1 MLQVGE
7 EKYTPELSRKYYDK
21 IITYQDDRRNSQNFY
36 RRLFY
41 MAKKENKYSE
51 YGIATQAIHTGT
63 DYDAETGAVRRP
75 LHMANSYKL
84 PDDLSKV
91 NYSSTDLLMYSRNG
105 NANQHWLEE
114 KIAAL
119 HEADDAIVLASGVG
133 ALHALFW
140 TLLKTGDRVVY
151 PKVSYMA
158 VYRMFHELFNNKFG
172 VETVMVDMTDLEE
185 VKAAITPGT
194 RLVHIETPDNP
205 TNGVTD
211 IEAIVKIAHENGAL
225 VSVDNTFASPL
236 NQKPLEY
243 GADFVVEALTKF
255 INGHGDAQGGAII
268 SNDLETMDRIRYE
281 AQVNV
286 GAVISPFNAWQIF
299 RGSVTF
305 PLRMQR
311 INDSSQKIA
320 EWLEQRENVTFVSYP
335 GLPSNPGH
343 ELAKR
348 QMKNGYGGVISF
360 GINADDK
367 AVERFCAALKVVTF
381 AVSLGHDESLIFP
394 QPSYDERINLYP
406 EKFRKGFIRFSV
418 GLEEPEDIISD
429 LDQAFRSIGL

>member
-1 MLQVGE
+1 
-7 EKYTPELSRKYYDK
+7 
-21 IITYQDDRRNSQNFY
+21 
-36 RRLFY
+36 

>member
-1 MLQVGE
+1 
-7 EKYTPELSRKYYDK
+7 
-21 IITYQDDRRNSQNFY
+21 
-36 RRLFY
+36 
-41 MAKKENKYSE
+41 MAKKENRFKDYD
-51 YGIATQAIHTGT
+51 ITTQAIHTGT

-91 NYSSTDLLMYSRNG
+91 NYSSTDLLMYARNG

-114 KIAAL
+114 KVAAL
-119 HEADDAIVLASGVG
+119 YGADDAIVLASGVA

-158 VYRMFHELFNNKFG
+158 VYRMFHELFNKKFG
-172 VETVMVDMTDLEE
+172 VETVMVDMTDLDA
-185 VKAAITPGT
+185 VRMAITPGT

-205 TNGVTD
+205 TVGVTD
-211 IEAIVKIAHENGAL
+211 IEAVAEIAHENGAI
-225 VSVDNTFASPL
+225 VSVDNTFASPY
-236 NQKPLEY
+236 NQLPLEL
-243 GADFVVEALTKF
+243 GADFVVDALTKF

-268 SNDLETMDRIRYE
+268 SNDLAAMDRIRYE

-286 GAVISPFNAWQIF
+286 GSVISPFNAWQIF
-299 RGSVTF
+299 RGAVTF

-311 INDSSQKIA
+311 INDSSLRIA
-320 EWLEQRENVTFVSYP
+320 HWLEQRKNVTFVSYP
-335 GLPSNPGH
+335 GLPSNRGH
-343 ELAKR
+343 FTAKK

-360 GINADDK
+360 GLNADDK
-367 AVERFCAALKVVTF
+367 TVERFCAKLKVVTF

-394 QPSYDERINLYP
+394 QPSYDERIDLYP
-406 EKFRKGFIRFSV
+406 KHFKEGFIRFSV
-418 GLEEPEDIISD
+418 GLEEPEDIIED
-429 LDQAFRSIGL
+429 LDQALRAVGL

>member
-1 MLQVGE
+1 
-7 EKYTPELSRKYYDK
+7 
-21 IITYQDDRRNSQNFY
+21 
-36 RRLFY
+36 
-41 MAKKENKYSE
+41 MAKKENRFKDYD
-51 YGIATQAIHTGT
+51 ITTQAIHTGT

-91 NYSSTDLLMYSRNG
+91 NYSSTDLLMYARNG

-114 KIAAL
+114 KVAAL
-119 HEADDAIVLASGVG
+119 YGADDAIVLASGVA

-158 VYRMFHELFNNKFG
+158 VYRMFHELFNIKFG
-172 VETVMVDMTDLEE
+172 VETVMVGMTDLDA
-185 VKAAITPGT
+185 VRMAITPGT

-205 TNGVTD
+205 TVGVTD
-211 IEAIVKIAHENGAL
+211 IEAVAKIAHKNGAI
-225 VSVDNTFASPL
+225 VSVDNTFASPY
-236 NQKPLEY
+236 NQLPLEL
-243 GADFVVEALTKF
+243 GADFVVDALTKF

-268 SNDLETMDRIRYE
+268 SNDLAAMDRIRYE

-286 GAVISPFNAWQIF
+286 GSVISPFNAWQIF
-299 RGSVTF
+299 RGAVTF

-311 INDSSQKIA
+311 INDSSLRIA
-320 EWLEQRENVTFVSYP
+320 HWLEQRENVTFVSYP
-335 GLPSNPGH
+335 GLPSNRGH
-343 ELAKR
+343 FAAKK

-360 GINADDK
+360 GLNADDK
-367 AVERFCAALKVVTF
+367 TVERFCAKLKVVTF

-394 QPSYDERINLYP
+394 QPSYDERIDLYP
-406 EKFRKGFIRFSV
+406 KQFREGFIRFSV
-418 GLEEPEDIISD
+418 GLEEPEDIIED
-429 LDQAFRSIGL
+429 LDQALRAVGL

>member
-1 MLQVGE
+1 
-7 EKYTPELSRKYYDK
+7 
-21 IITYQDDRRNSQNFY
+21 
-36 RRLFY
+36 
-41 MAKKENKYSE
+41 MARKENKFRGC
-51 YGIATQAIHTGT
+51 GIDTQSVHTGT

-91 NYSSTDLLMYSRNG
+91 NYSSTDLLMYARNG

-119 HEADDAIVLASGVG
+119 YGAEDAIVLASGVG

-151 PKVSYMA
+151 PNVSYMA
-158 VYRMFHELFNNKFG
+158 VYRMFHELFNRKFG
-172 VETVMVDMTDLEE
+172 VETVMVDMTDLAAVE
-185 VKAAITPGT
+185 KAITPGT

-205 TNGVTD
+205 TVGVTD
-211 IEAIVKIAHENGAL
+211 IAAVAEIAHRNGAL
-225 VSVDNTFASPL
+225 LSVDNTFASPL
-236 NQKPLEY
+236 NQRPLEL
-243 GADFVVEALTKF
+243 GADFVVDALTKYL
-255 INGHGDAQGGAII
+255 NGHGDAQGGAIL

-305 PLRMQR
+305 PLRMER
-311 INDSSQKIA
+311 INQSTLRIA
-320 EWLEQRENVTFVSYP
+320 RWLETLPCVTFVSYP
-335 GLPSNPGH
+335 GLESNPGF
-343 ELAKR
+343 AVAQR
-348 QMKNGYGGVISF
+348 QMKNGFGGVISF
-360 GINADDK
+360 GLNTDDK
-367 AVERFCAALKVVTF
+367 TVERFCAALKVVTF

-394 QPSYDERINLYP
+394 QPSYDERIHLYP
-406 EKFRKGFIRFSV
+406 EKFRRGFLRFSV
-418 GLEEPEDIISD
+418 GLEDAEDIIAD
-429 LDQAFRSIGL
+429 LEQALKTVSLL

>member
-1 MLQVGE
+1 
-7 EKYTPELSRKYYDK
+7 
-21 IITYQDDRRNSQNFY
+21 
-36 RRLFY
+36 
-41 MAKKENKYSE
+41 MAKKENRFKDYD
-51 YGIATQAIHTGT
+51 ITTQAIHTGT

-91 NYSSTDLLMYSRNG
+91 NYSSTDLLMYARNG

-114 KIAAL
+114 KVAAL
-119 HEADDAIVLASGVG
+119 YGADDAIVLASGVA

-158 VYRMFHELFNNKFG
+158 VYRMFHELFNIKFG
-172 VETVMVDMTDLEE
+172 VETVMVDMTDLDA
-185 VKAAITPGT
+185 VRMAITPGT

-205 TNGVTD
+205 TVGVTD
-211 IEAIVKIAHENGAL
+211 IEAVAKIAHKNGAI
-225 VSVDNTFASPL
+225 VSVDNTFASPY
-236 NQKPLEY
+236 NQLPLEL
-243 GADFVVEALTKF
+243 GADFVVDALTKF

-268 SNDLETMDRIRYE
+268 SNDLAAMDRIRYE

-286 GAVISPFNAWQIF
+286 GSVISPFNAWQIF
-299 RGSVTF
+299 RGAITF

-311 INDSSQKIA
+311 INDSSLRIA
-320 EWLEQRENVTFVSYP
+320 HWLEQRKNVTFVSYP
-335 GLPSNPGH
+335 GLPSNRGH
-343 ELAKR
+343 FTAKK

-360 GINADDK
+360 GLNADDK
-367 AVERFCAALKVVTF
+367 TVERFCAKLKVVTF

-394 QPSYDERINLYP
+394 QPSYDERIDLYP
-406 EKFRKGFIRFSV
+406 KQFREGFIRFSV
-418 GLEEPEDIISD
+418 GLEEPEDIIED
-429 LDQAFRSIGL
+429 LDQALRAVGL

>member
-1 MLQVGE
+1 
-7 EKYTPELSRKYYDK
+7 
-21 IITYQDDRRNSQNFY
+21 
-36 RRLFY
+36 
-41 MAKKENKYSE
+41 MAKKENRFAD

-91 NYSSTDLLMYSRNG
+91 NYSSTDLLMYARNG

-119 HEADDAIVLASGVG
+119 YGAQDAIALASGVG

-140 TLLKTGDRVVY
+140 TLLQSGDRVVY

-158 VYRMFHELFNNKFG
+158 VYRMFHELFNRKFG
-172 VETVMVDMTDLEE
+172 VETVMVDMTDLAAVE
-185 VKAAITPGT
+185 KAITPGT

-205 TNGVTD
+205 TVGVTD
-211 IEAIVKIAHENGAL
+211 IAAVAEIAHRNGAL
-225 VSVDNTFASPL
+225 LSVDNTFASPL
-236 NQKPLEY
+236 NQRPLDL
-243 GADFVVEALTKF
+243 GADFVVDALTKYL
-255 INGHGDAQGGAII
+255 NGHGDAQGGAII

-299 RGSVTF
+299 RGCVTF

-311 INDSSQKIA
+311 INESSLKIA
-320 EWLEQRENVTFVSYP
+320 RWLEQQPCVTFVSYP
-335 GLPSNPGH
+335 GLESNPGH
-343 ELAKR
+343 ETALR
-348 QMKNGYGGVISF
+348 QMQNGYGGVISF
-360 GINADDK
+360 GLDTDDK
-367 AVERFCAALKVVTF
+367 TVERFCAALRVVTF

-394 QPSYDERINLYP
+394 QPSYDERILLYP
-406 EKFRKGFIRFSV
+406 EEFRRGFLRFSV
-418 GLEEPEDIISD
+418 GLEEPKDILAD
-429 LDQAFRSIGL
+429 LRQAMETVGLST

>member
-1 MLQVGE
+1 M
-7 EKYTPELSRKYYDK
+7 S
-21 IITYQDDRRNSQNFY
+21 
-36 RRLFY
+36 
-41 MAKKENKYSE
+41 KKENKFEGYDIS
-51 YGIATQAIHTGT
+51 TQAVHSGN
-63 DYDAETGAVRRP
+63 DYDEGTGAVRRP

-84 PDDLSKV
+84 PDDLSQV

-119 HEADDAIVLASGVG
+119 YHADDAIVLASGVS

-140 TLLKTGDRVVY
+140 TLLKSGDRVVY

-158 VYRMFHELFNNKFG
+158 VYRMFHELFNKKFG
-172 VETVMVDMTDLEE
+172 VETVMVDMTDIEA
-185 VKAAITPGT
+185 VKKAITPGT
-194 RLVHIETPDNP
+194 KLVHIETPDNP
-205 TNGVTD
+205 TVGITD
-211 IEAIVKIAHENGAL
+211 IAAVAEIAHENGTIL
-225 VSVDNTFASPL
+225 SVDNTFASPL
-236 NQKPLEY
+236 NQRPLEL
-243 GADFVVEALTKF
+243 GADFIVDALTKF

-286 GAVISPFNAWQIF
+286 GGVISPFNAWQIF

-305 PLRMQR
+305 PLRMER
-311 INDSSQKIA
+311 INKSSQKIA

-335 GLPSNPGH
+335 GLPSNSGY

-348 QMKNGYGGVISF
+348 QMENGFGGVISF
-360 GINADDK
+360 GVNADDK
-367 AVERFCAALKVVTF
+367 TVERFCARLKVVTF

-406 EKFRKGFIRFSV
+406 EKFRNGFIRFSV
-418 GLEEPEDIISD
+418 GLESPEDIIGD
-429 LDQAFRSIGL
+429 LDQALVAVGL

>member
-1 MLQVGE
+1 
-7 EKYTPELSRKYYDK
+7 
-21 IITYQDDRRNSQNFY
+21 
-36 RRLFY
+36 
-41 MAKKENKYSE
+41 MAKKENRFKDYD
-51 YGIATQAIHTGT
+51 ITTQAIHTGT

-91 NYSSTDLLMYSRNG
+91 NYSSTDLLMYARNG

-114 KIAAL
+114 KVAAL
-119 HEADDAIVLASGVG
+119 YGADDAIVLASGVA

-158 VYRMFHELFNNKFG
+158 VYRMFHELFNTKFG
-172 VETVMVDMTDLEE
+172 VETVMVDMTDLDA
-185 VKAAITPGT
+185 VRMAITPGT

-205 TNGVTD
+205 TVGVTD
-211 IEAIVKIAHENGAL
+211 IEAVAKIAHKNGAI
-225 VSVDNTFASPL
+225 VSVDNTFASPY
-236 NQKPLEY
+236 NQLPLEL
-243 GADFVVEALTKF
+243 GADFVVDALTKF

-268 SNDLETMDRIRYE
+268 SNDLAAMDRIRYE

-286 GAVISPFNAWQIF
+286 GSVISPFNAWQIF
-299 RGSVTF
+299 RGAVTF

-311 INDSSQKIA
+311 INDSSLRIA
-320 EWLEQRENVTFVSYP
+320 HWLEQRKNVTFVSYP
-335 GLPSNPGH
+335 GLPSNRGH
-343 ELAKR
+343 FTAKK

-360 GINADDK
+360 GLNADDK
-367 AVERFCAALKVVTF
+367 TVERFCAKLKVVTF

-394 QPSYDERINLYP
+394 QPSYDERIDLYP
-406 EKFRKGFIRFSV
+406 KQFREGFIRFSV
-418 GLEEPEDIISD
+418 GLEEPEDIIED
-429 LDQAFRSIGL
+429 LDQALRAVGL

>member
-1 MLQVGE
+1 
-7 EKYTPELSRKYYDK
+7 
-21 IITYQDDRRNSQNFY
+21 
-36 RRLFY
+36 
-41 MAKKENKYSE
+41 MAKKENRFKDYD
-51 YGIATQAIHTGT
+51 ITTQAIHTGT

-91 NYSSTDLLMYSRNG
+91 NYSSTDLLMYARNG

-114 KIAAL
+114 KVAAL
-119 HEADDAIVLASGVG
+119 YGADDAIVLARGVA

-158 VYRMFHELFNNKFG
+158 VYRMFHELFNIKFG
-172 VETVMVDMTDLEE
+172 VETVMVDMTDLDA
-185 VKAAITPGT
+185 VRMAITPGT

-205 TNGVTD
+205 TVGVTD
-211 IEAIVKIAHENGAL
+211 IEAVAKIAHKNGAI
-225 VSVDNTFASPL
+225 VSVDNTFASPY
-236 NQKPLEY
+236 NQLPLEL
-243 GADFVVEALTKF
+243 GADFVVDALTKF

-268 SNDLETMDRIRYE
+268 SNDLAAMDRIRYE

-286 GAVISPFNAWQIF
+286 GSVISPFNAWQIF
-299 RGSVTF
+299 RGAVTF

-311 INDSSQKIA
+311 INDSSLRIA
-320 EWLEQRENVTFVSYP
+320 HWLEQRKNVTFVSYP
-335 GLPSNPGH
+335 GLPSNRGH
-343 ELAKR
+343 FTAKK

-360 GINADDK
+360 GLNADDK
-367 AVERFCAALKVVTF
+367 TVERFCAKLKVVTF

-394 QPSYDERINLYP
+394 QPSYDERIDLYP
-406 EKFRKGFIRFSV
+406 KQFREGFIRFSV
-418 GLEEPEDIISD
+418 GLEEPEDIIED
-429 LDQAFRSIGL
+429 LDQALREVGL

>member
-1 MLQVGE
+1 
-7 EKYTPELSRKYYDK
+7 
-21 IITYQDDRRNSQNFY
+21 
-36 RRLFY
+36 
-41 MAKKENKYSE
+41 MAKKENPYKE
-51 YGIATQAIHTGT
+51 YGVATQAIHTGT
-63 DYDAETGAVRRP
+63 DYDEGTGAVRRP

-84 PDDLSKV
+84 PDDLSQV
-91 NYSSTDLLMYSRNG
+91 NYSSTDLLMYARNG
-105 NANQHWLEE
+105 NPNQHWLEE

-119 HEADDAIVLASGVG
+119 HNADDAIVLASGVG

-158 VYRMFHELFNNKFG
+158 VYRMFHELFNRKFG
-172 VETVMVDMTDLEE
+172 VETIMVDMTNLDA

-205 TNGVTD
+205 TNGVSN
-211 IEAIVKIAHENGAL
+211 IAEIVKIAHANGAL
-225 VSVDNTFASPL
+225 VSVDNTFASPY
-236 NQKPLEY
+236 NQKPLKY

-268 SNDLETMDRIRYE
+268 SNNLEAMDRIRYE

-286 GAVISPFNAWQIF
+286 GSVISPFNAWQIF

-335 GLPSNPGH
+335 GLPSNSGH
-343 ELAKR
+343 ELAKM
-348 QMKNGYGGVISF
+348 QMQNGYGGVISF

-367 AVERFCAALKVVTF
+367 TVERFCAALKVVTF

-406 EKFRKGFIRFSV
+406 EKFRRGFIRFSV
-418 GLEEPEDIISD
+418 GLEEPEDIIFD
-429 LDQAFRSIGL
+429 LNQALESIGL

>member
-1 MLQVGE
+1 
-7 EKYTPELSRKYYDK
+7 
-21 IITYQDDRRNSQNFY
+21 
-36 RRLFY
+36 
-41 MAKKENKYSE
+41 MAKKENKYKG
-51 YGIATQAIHTGT
+51 YDITTQAIHTGT
-63 DYDAETGAVRRP
+63 DYDEGTGAVRRP

-84 PDDLSKV
+84 PDDLSQV

-105 NANQHWLEE
+105 NPNQHWLEE

-119 HEADDAIVLASGVG
+119 HDADDAIVLASGVA

-140 TLLKTGDRVVY
+140 TLLKSGDRVIY

-158 VYRMFHELFNNKFG
+158 VYRMFHELFNRKFG
-172 VETVMVDMTDLEE
+172 VETVMVDMTDLDA
-185 VKAAITPGT
+185 VRKAITPGT
-194 RLVHIETPDNP
+194 KLVHIETPDNP

-211 IEAIVKIAHENGAL
+211 IEAIARIAHENGAL
-225 VSVDNTFASPL
+225 LSVDNTFASPF
-236 NQKPLEY
+236 NQKPLEL
-243 GADFVVEALTKF
+243 GADFVVESLTKF

-299 RGSVTF
+299 RGSMTF
-305 PLRMQR
+305 PLRMLR
-311 INDSSQKIA
+311 INESSQKIA
-320 EWLEQRENVTFVSYP
+320 EWLEQRKNVTFVSYP
-335 GLPSNPGH
+335 GLLRNPGH

-360 GINADDK
+360 GVDTDDK
-367 AVERFCAALKVVTF
+367 TVERFCAALKVVTF

-418 GLEEPEDIISD
+418 GLEDPEDIIAD
-429 LDQAFRSIGL
+429 LDQALKTIGL

>member
-1 MLQVGE
+1 MAQ
-7 EKYTPELSRKYYDK
+7 KK
-21 IITYQDDRRNSQNFY
+21 NNFSG
-36 RRLFY
+36 F
-41 MAKKENKYSE
+41 
-51 YGIATQAIHTGT
+51 GISTQAVHTGT
-63 DYDAETGAVRRP
+63 EYDEGTGAVRRP
-75 LHMANSYKL
+75 LHMANSFKL
-84 PDDLSKV
+84 PDDLSQV
-91 NYSSTDLLMYSRNG
+91 NYSSTDLLLYARNG
-105 NANQHWLEE
+105 NPNQHWLEE
-114 KIAAL
+114 KIAAF
-119 HEADDAIVLASGVG
+119 HEADDAIVLGSGVA

-140 TLLKTGDRVVY
+140 TLLKTGDRVIY
-151 PKVSYMA
+151 PNVSYMA
-158 VYRMFHELFNNKFG
+158 VYRLFHELFNVKFG
-172 VETVMVDMTDLEE
+172 VDTVQVDMTDLEA

-211 IEAIVKIAHENGAL
+211 IEAVVKLAHENGAL

-236 NQKPLEY
+236 NQRPLEY
-243 GADFVVEALTKF
+243 GADFVIEALTKY

-286 GAVISPFNAWQIF
+286 GSVISPFNAWQIF
-299 RGSVTF
+299 RGAVTF

-311 INDSSQKIA
+311 INETSQRVA

-343 ELAKR
+343 ELASK
-348 QMKNGYGGVISF
+348 QMRNGYGGVISF
-360 GINADDK
+360 GLAADDK
-367 AVERFCAALKVVTF
+367 TVERFCAALKVITF

-406 EKFRKGFIRFSV
+406 EKFRAGFIRFSI
-418 GLEEPEDIISD
+418 GLEEPDDIIKD
-429 LDQAFRSIGL
+429 LDQALNAVGL

>member
-1 MLQVGE
+1 
-7 EKYTPELSRKYYDK
+7 
-21 IITYQDDRRNSQNFY
+21 
-36 RRLFY
+36 
-41 MAKKENKYSE
+41 MAKKDNAFKGYDVT
-51 YGIATQAIHTGT
+51 TQAVHTGT
-63 DYDAETGAVRRP
+63 DYDMETGAVRRP

-84 PDDLSKV
+84 PDDLSQV

-105 NANQHWLEE
+105 NPNQHWLEE

-119 HEADDAIVLASGVG
+119 HDADDAIVLASGVG

-140 TLLKTGDRVVY
+140 TLLQSGDRVIY
-151 PKVSYMA
+151 PNVSYMA
-158 VYRMFHELFNNKFG
+158 VYRMFHELFNRKFG
-172 VETVMVDMTDLEE
+172 VETVMVDMTDLEA
-185 VKAAITPGT
+185 VKSAITPGT

-205 TNGVTD
+205 TVGVTD
-211 IEAIVKIAHENGAL
+211 IAAIAEIAHQNGAL
-225 VSVDNTFASPL
+225 LSVDNTFASPY
-236 NQKPLEY
+236 NQKPLAL

-255 INGHGDAQGGAII
+255 VNGHGDAQGGAII

-286 GAVISPFNAWQIF
+286 GSVISPFNAWQIF

-311 INDSSQKIA
+311 INESSQKIA

-335 GLPSNPGH
+335 GLPSNPGY
-343 ELAKR
+343 ELAKK
-348 QMKNGYGGVISF
+348 QMSNGYGGVISF
-360 GINADDK
+360 GVNADDK
-367 AVERFCAALKVVTF
+367 TVERFCAALKIVTF

-394 QPSYDERINLYP
+394 QPSYDERIMLYP

-418 GLEEPEDIISD
+418 GLEDPDDIIRD
-429 LDQAFRSIGL
+429 IDQALGAVGL

>member
-1 MLQVGE
+1 
-7 EKYTPELSRKYYDK
+7 
-21 IITYQDDRRNSQNFY
+21 
-36 RRLFY
+36 
-41 MAKKENKYSE
+41 MAKKENKFKDFD
-51 YGIATQAIHTGT
+51 IMTQAIHTGT

-91 NYSSTDLLMYSRNG
+91 NYSSTDLLMYARNG

-119 HEADDAIVLASGVG
+119 YGADDAIVLASGVA

-151 PKVSYMA
+151 PNVSYMA

-172 VETVMVDMTDLEE
+172 VETVIVDMTDLDA
-185 VKAAITPGT
+185 VRKAITPGT

-205 TNGVTD
+205 TVGVTD
-211 IEAIVKIAHENGAL
+211 IEAIAKIAHENGAIL
-225 VSVDNTFASPL
+225 SVDNTFASPY
-236 NQKPLEY
+236 NQLPLEL
-243 GADFVVEALTKF
+243 GADFVVDALTKF

-268 SNDLETMDRIRYE
+268 SNNLEEMDRIRYE

-286 GAVISPFNAWQIF
+286 GSVISPFNAWQIF

-311 INDSSQKIA
+311 INESSLEVAK
-320 EWLEQRENVTFVSYP
+320 WLEQRKNVTFVSYP
-335 GLPSNPGH
+335 GLESNSGY
-343 ELAKR
+343 ELAKK

-360 GINADDK
+360 GLNTDDK
-367 AVERFCAALKVVTF
+367 TVEQFCAKLKVITF

-406 EKFRKGFIRFSV
+406 KQFRNGFIRFSV
-418 GLEEPEDIISD
+418 GLEEVKDIIAD
-429 LDQAFRSIGL
+429 LDQALTAVNL

>member
-1 MLQVGE
+1 
-7 EKYTPELSRKYYDK
+7 
-21 IITYQDDRRNSQNFY
+21 
-36 RRLFY
+36 
-41 MAKKENKYSE
+41 MAKKKNAYKE

-63 DYDAETGAVRRP
+63 DYDEGTGAVRRP
-75 LHMANSYKL
+75 LHMANSYRL
-84 PDDLSKV
+84 PDDLSEV

-105 NANQHWLEE
+105 NPNQHWLEE

-119 HEADDAIVLASGVG
+119 HEADDAIVLGSGVA

-158 VYRMFHELFNNKFG
+158 VYRMFHELFNQKFG
-172 VETVMVDMTDLEE
+172 VETVMVDMTDIDA

-211 IEAIVKIAHENGAL
+211 IAAVAKIAHDNGAL
-225 VSVDNTFASPL
+225 LSVDNTFASPY
-236 NQKPLEY
+236 NQKPLEL
-243 GADFVVEALTKF
+243 GADFAVEALTKF

-286 GAVISPFNAWQIF
+286 GSVISPFNAWQIF

-311 INDSSQKIA
+311 INESSQIIA
-320 EWLEQRENVTFVSYP
+320 EWLEKQAFVTFVSYP
-335 GLPSNPGH
+335 GLISNPGH

-360 GINADDK
+360 GVNTNDK
-367 AVERFCAALKVVTF
+367 TVEQFCAALKVVTF

-418 GLEEPEDIISD
+418 GLEEPEDIIGD
-429 LDQAFRSIGL
+429 LDQAFHKVGLC

>member
-1 MLQVGE
+1 
-7 EKYTPELSRKYYDK
+7 
-21 IITYQDDRRNSQNFY
+21 
-36 RRLFY
+36 
-41 MAKKENKYSE
+41 MAKKQNKFKG
-51 YGIATQAIHTGT
+51 YGYATQAIHTGT
-63 DYDAETGAVRRP
+63 DYDQETGAVRRP

-84 PDDLSKV
+84 PDDLSHV
-91 NYSSTDLLMYSRNG
+91 NYSSTDLLMYTRNG
-105 NANQHWLEE
+105 NPNQHWLEE

-119 HEADDAIVLASGVG
+119 HGADDAIVLASGVG

-158 VYRMFHELFNNKFG
+158 VYRMFHELFNRKFG
-172 VETVMVDMTDLEE
+172 VDTVMVDMTDIEE
-185 VKAAITPGT
+185 VKKAITPGT

-205 TNGVTD
+205 TNGVSD
-211 IEAIVKIAHENGAL
+211 IEAIARIAHENGAL
-225 VSVDNTFASPL
+225 LSVDNTFASPY
-236 NQKPLEY
+236 NQRPLDL
-243 GADFVVEALTKF
+243 GADFAVESLTKF

-305 PLRMQR
+305 PLRMER
-311 INDSSQKIA
+311 INTSSLQIA
-320 EWLEQRENVTFVSYP
+320 KWLEQRENVTFVSYP
-335 GLPSNPGH
+335 GLDSNPGH
-343 ELAKR
+343 ELAAR

-360 GINADDK
+360 GLDTDDK
-367 AVERFCAALKVVTF
+367 TVERFCAALKVVTF

-394 QPSYDERINLYP
+394 QPSYDERIDLYP

-429 LDQAFRSIGL
+429 LDQALKAVGL